1 MGLSINFST
10 TKNFELNLNTTL
22 NDEVDPSHVNTLE
35 MQEVEEIVPK
45 TKGNQCDYFVEE
57 MEEVMEFVT
66 FLTTLQSNIVTCP
79 QTNQHE
85 GISKKFVFAT
95 T

>member
-1 MGLSINFST
+1 MERKMGLIVIFST

-45 TKGNQCDYFVEE
+45 TKGN
-57 MEEVMEFVT
+57 
-66 FLTTLQSNIVTCP
+66 
-79 QTNQHE
+79 
-85 GISKKFVFAT
+85 
-95 T
+95 